1 MLFRLFT
8 LYNKGLVDVSR
19 MKPGWKIVSTL
30 YFESDKMNESP
41 DHLGER
47 DVIVNIHSDVYDN
60 KQVHKLQSN
69 GVLHLIAANRD
80 SNSELNCANDHDK
93 IILSKFVEPLHD
105 TLSSMLLDDNTIDSI
120 INSLVESYSTYT
132 TGNAGVSVTLEYN
145 FNKPVTNDVKDISEI
160 ATVKHFI
167 RRME

>member
-1 MLFRLFT
+1 MLFRF
-8 LYNKGLVDVSR
+8 YNKGLVDISTL
-19 MKPGWKIVSTL
+19 KPGWKIVSTL
-30 YFESDKMNESP
+30 YFEYDKMNESS

-47 DVIVNIHSDVYDN
+47 DVIVDIHSDVYDN

-69 GVLHLIAANRD
+69 GILLLTAANRD
-80 SNSELNCANDHDK
+80 SNSELNCDNEHDK

-105 TLSSMLLDDNTIDSI
+105 TLSSMLLDDSTIDTI
-120 INSLVESYSTYT
+120 VNPLVESYSRYA
-132 TGNAGVSVTLEYN
+132 TGNTGVTVVLEYN

>member
-1 MLFRLFT
+1 MLFR
-8 LYNKGLVDVSR
+8 LYNKGLVDISR

-69 GVLHLIAANRD
+69 GILHLIAANRD
-80 SNSELNCANDHDK
+80 SNSELNCADEHDK

-105 TLSSMLLDDNTIDSI
+105 ILSSMLLDDSTIDTI
-120 INSLVESYSTYT
+120 VNSLVESYSIYA
-132 TGNAGVSVTLEYN
+132 TGNEGVTVVLEYN
-145 FNKPVTNDVKDISEI
+145 FNKPVTDDVKDISEI
-160 ATVKHFI
+160 ATVNHFI
-167 RRME
+167 RR

>member
-1 MLFRLFT
+1 MLFNF
-8 LYNKGLVDVSR
+8 YNKGCVDISV

-30 YFESDKMNESP
+30 YFKSNKMNESP

-47 DVIVNIHSDVYDN
+47 DVAVDIHSDVYDN

-69 GVLHLIAANRD
+69 GTLNLTAANRD
-80 SNSELNCANDHDK
+80 SNSELNCDNDHDK
-93 IILSKFVEPLHD
+93 IILSKFVESLHNI
-105 TLSSMLLDDNTIDSI
+105 LSSMLIDDNIIDTIV
-120 INSLVESYSTYT
+120 NSLVESYSTYT
-132 TGNAGVSVTLEYN
+132 TGNDGVTVVLEYN

-167 RRME
+167 HRME